1 LRNSIILLF
10 ILAVV
15 PAWAS
20 SGPELLL
27 KGIEHYEF
35 AEFDQAQKALSLAL
49 KKGDLSASL
58 KAKAHAYQGLV
69 YLAKG
74 NEKKALNAFSQAKT
88 DDPSY
93 KLDPNRYKP
102 RAVQLFNKARAKGKK
117 AEEKPKSSQ
126 LSQRGYVLEITKS
139 GEVTLDLGSS
149 QGVKA
154 GDRFEVVNEKVLKH
168 PVTGKNITRRRTVG
182 AVQVYEVNKDLSF
195 AKLVSGGKRV
205 KVGSKLVKIADAGKT
220 DTTAQTAPT
229 GRLKVAV
236 MQPMVSHMGDSD
248 NFFRSDYKAHALAQ
262 GLSAKGL
269 FETMVPSSSQMN
281 KAVQVTGYRPGS
293 YRLGKRLGLPSL
305 TLNNIKD
312 MKVLEVL
319 TPKQVEV
326 MAKAMDMLGVNA
338 ILVWDVTLEDDSDQV
353 RLSVNLHLR
362 GQNDPKVRDSDQV
375 LDFEAPKK
383 YVQIITELV
392 EEGLRGN

>member
-1 LRNSIILLF
+1 
-10 ILAVV
+10 
-15 PAWAS
+15 
-20 SGPELLL
+20 
-27 KGIEHYEF
+27 
-35 AEFDQAQKALSLAL
+35 
-49 KKGDLSASL
+49 
-58 KAKAHAYQGLV
+58 
-69 YLAKG
+69 
-74 NEKKALNAFSQAKT
+74 
-88 DDPSY
+88 
-93 KLDPNRYKP
+93 
-102 RAVQLFNKARAKGKK
+102 
-117 AEEKPKSSQ
+117 
-126 LSQRGYVLEITKS
+126 
-139 GEVTLDLGSS
+139 
-149 QGVKA
+149 
-154 GDRFEVVNEKVLKH
+154 
-168 PVTGKNITRRRTVG
+168 
-182 AVQVYEVNKDLSF
+182 
-195 AKLVSGGKRV
+195 
-205 KVGSKLVKIADAGKT
+205 
-220 DTTAQTAPT
+220 
-229 GRLKVAV
+229 
-236 MQPMVSHMGDSD
+236 MGDSD